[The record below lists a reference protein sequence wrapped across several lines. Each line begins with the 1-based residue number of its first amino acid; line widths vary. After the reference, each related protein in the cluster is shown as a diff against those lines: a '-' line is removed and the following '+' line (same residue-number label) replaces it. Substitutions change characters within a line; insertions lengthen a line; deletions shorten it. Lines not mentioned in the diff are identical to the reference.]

1 MMIFRDFSDF
11 SIAGN
16 NWKKKLIIMKKKKN
30 GAEPGW
36 LLPMEHEAGRWA
48 GAGRAAGV
56 RRACAGRAG
65 GRWHGV
71 GVLGCAGRACAR
83 GARTDAQGVWR
94 AAGA

>member
-1 MMIFRDFSDF
+1 MVER
-11 SIAGN
+11 N
-16 NWKKKLIIMKKKKN
+16 EKKNWKKKCVEIGN
-30 GAEPGW
+30 G

-83 GARTDAQGVWR
+83 TDDQGVWR

>member
-16 NWKKKLIIMKKKKN
+16 NWKKKLIIMKKKKMVQN
-30 GAEPGW
+30 LDGYYPW
-36 LLPMEHEAGRWA
+36 SMRL

-83 GARTDAQGVWR
+83 GVRTDAQGVWR